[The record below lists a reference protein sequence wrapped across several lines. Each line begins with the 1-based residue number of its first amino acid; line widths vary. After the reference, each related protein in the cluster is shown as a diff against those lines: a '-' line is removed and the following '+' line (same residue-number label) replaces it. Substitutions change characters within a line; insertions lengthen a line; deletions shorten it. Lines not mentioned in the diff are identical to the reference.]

1 LSNSGTT
8 QADRGAPSPAE
19 GLFGYHRDYQDD
31 TIKEVESIV
40 GEATDALS
48 SSDSVVSNSN
58 TEDPICITS
67 RSTTHS
73 SVCDGVK
80 SELIGCPEE
89 SGAVTSSYE
98 SDGFPFEGDADN
110 DEQHSSVS
118 ISTCGSHTSE
128 SSDDHGKDDSPNCT
142 RVDEENDDGRSSLRC
157 TDQDIDKTEAKS
169 TDGDL
174 HASSTECG
182 TTASTTCPPG
192 TADASGVEV
201 LPCHLDSEEKN
212 KVKVS
217 LNSSVVNGK
226 LLIACDQL
234 SRLVSPFAL
243 TITALSLMHALN
255 LQPPHPYWK
264 NRVLVMHNAL
274 NRAGHTVSASVSA
287 ACNTIH
293 SPQPGCMIVECGL
306 CRDTDT
312 TARRSTYIDASIDNG
327 YAFAEHLFHIH
338 PTALRCPVRIP

>member
-31 TIKEVESIV
+31 TTKEVNESIV
-40 GEATDALS
+40 GEGTDALS

-73 SVCDGVK
+73 SVCDGLK

-89 SGAVTSSYE
+89 NGAVSSSYE

-110 DEQHSSVS
+110 NKLHSSVS
-118 ISTCGSHTSE
+118 ISTCGSYSSE
-128 SSDDHGKDDSPNCT
+128 NCDDHGKDDSPTCT
-142 RVDEENDDGRSSLRC
+142 RVDEDNESRSSLRC
-157 TDQDIDKTEAKS
+157 TDQDIDKTEAK
-169 TDGDL
+169 TIDGDL
-174 HASSTECG
+174 HASSAECG

-201 LPCHLDSEEKN
+201 PPCYLGSEVKD
-212 KVKVS
+212 KVKES

-243 TITALSLMHALN
+243 TITALSLMHALTFSRHI
-255 LQPPHPYWK
+255 PIG
-264 NRVLVMHNAL
+264 R
-274 NRAGHTVSASVSA
+274 
-287 ACNTIH
+287 I
-293 SPQPGCMIVECGL
+293 ECW
-306 CRDTDT
+306 
-312 TARRSTYIDASIDNG
+312 
-327 YAFAEHLFHIH
+327 
-338 PTALRCPVRIP
+338 